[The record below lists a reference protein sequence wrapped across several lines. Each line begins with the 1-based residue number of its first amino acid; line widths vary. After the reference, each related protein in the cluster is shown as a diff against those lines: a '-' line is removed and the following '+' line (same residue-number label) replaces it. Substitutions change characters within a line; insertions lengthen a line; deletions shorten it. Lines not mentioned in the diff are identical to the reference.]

1 MFDDDDDETLNDTPE
16 VALTKGDVID
26 MLIKRQK
33 LWLDA
38 SVMIANTLPDAWDV
52 VEGYLASTYN
62 ITNLLLSELSFEPST
77 EVLRYSVF
85 EQGDTVVYT
94 IPVPLSLAVD
104 PGQDGMRLVEYLT
117 NLPVAPNDAD
127 TSDIPPETRYR
138 KQLQLT
144 LEKYPGMYMDLDRL
158 AELEVQSAKGQLFKY
173 PVAEKIQ

>member
-1 MFDDDDDETLNDTPE
+1 MFDDDNDDLDNTPE

-38 SVMIANTLPDAWDV
+38 SVVIANTLPDAWDV

-85 EQGDTVVYT
+85 EQGTTTIYTV
-94 IPVPLSLAVD
+94 PVPLSLAVD

-117 NLPVAPNDAD
+117 NLPVSPNETDNGD
-127 TSDIPPETRYR
+127 DNPEARYR

-158 AELEVQSAKGQLFKY
+158 TELEIQSANGQLFKY
-173 PVAEKIQ
+173 PVAEKLQ